1 MINKIL
7 HIFLISLFS
16 LTIISCAKKSSD
28 DSSKSSDDSSSS
40 SSLSDSDMKLSD
52 IQANFNN
59 KTDFIVG
66 EKQST
71 NSGRNLRS
79 PLRSSTSS
87 ENLIV
92 KDNDSDL
99 DYGLISDYNI
109 QVSDVI
115 ISRSNEYAFVLLDYR
130 YDLMNGDI
138 RDENLR
144 NTNCTILKITLST
157 NDFECLEDGLVIQ
170 SAEKNR
176 LQTYNYYTLP
186 IFQEGDDN
194 HFVFQTVTSDD
205 FTPKDGLYCQKYCI
219 YTHNLNTGET
229 KRISPSHLEGDRFT
243 ALGDGNIV
251 WEGRDSNIKTED
263 GGSQGTGLMLTDVTG
278 NSKILHQNS
287 WNDFNGDFSAGEYKS
302 AFYGSES
309 SSNAFVVTRVI
320 DGSIRKTYIP
330 SVGVIVIKGDD
341 GNIYGQ
347 AGDGLYSIL
356 PYKKNILIPYDES
369 WKQKKENISSCS
381 QPCGTYFI
389 ATGGNIYYNAF
400 VETSGKESY
409 ELRVFSISDN
419 QTVKVLMPNNDCTKD
434 CYGIVDD
441 VYRWFVSNN
450 SVYITLKNLNTNKKE
465 LIKIN
470 DNISFSQEGDQFTT
484 STDLKNF
491 DNDFSALSISGL
503 NTLTSKDLSPT
514 SIISNSSGDNYSIQV
529 KFNKKMDYE
538 DTESKIKIID
548 NSTNNSIGFMPLWN
562 NTTLHLVIDT
572 DNGTVLDDKANP
584 LTSGRTY
591 KVTLLGSAKDADGNT
606 LGSDV
611 VKYITP

>member
-40 SSLSDSDMKLSD
+40 SGSSDSDMKLSD
-52 IQANFNN
+52 IQSNFNN

-79 PLRSSTSS
+79 PLRTSTSS
-87 ENLIV
+87 ETLIV

-115 ISRSNEYAFVLLDYR
+115 ISRSNEYAFILLDLDY
-130 YDLMNGDI
+130 
-138 RDENLR
+138 NLK
-144 NTNCTILKITLST
+144 NSLNCTILKVTIST
-157 NDFECLEDGLVIQ
+157 NEIQCLEDGLASQ
-170 SAEKNR
+170 SSEKDR
-176 LQTYNYYTLP
+176 LQTNNYYTLP
-186 IFQEGDDN
+186 VFQEGAN
-194 HFVFQTVTSDD
+194 NIFTFKTGSSGD
-205 FTPKDGLYCQKYCI
+205 FNPKADLACDKYCI
-219 YTHNLNTGET
+219 YTHDLRSGITT
-229 KRISPSHLEGDRFT
+229 RLSPKNLEGERFA

-251 WEGRDSNIKTED
+251 WAGR
-263 GGSQGTGLMLTDVTG
+263 GTGLLLTDSSGSTTVLDQN
-278 NSKILHQNS
+278 NSGGFNI
-287 WNDFNGDFSAGEYKS
+287 DFQSGEYKS
-302 AFYGSES
+302 AFYGSDS

-320 DGSIRKTYIP
+320 NGSVRKTYLP
-330 SVGVIVIKGDD
+330 SVGQPNELKIIVVKGDD

-347 AGDGLYSIL
+347 SPYGLYSVL

-369 WKQKKENISSCS
+369 WIEKLENLKSKCS
-381 QPCGTYFI
+381 HPCGTFFL
-389 ATGGNIYYNAF
+389 ASGGKIYYNAY
-400 VETSGKESY
+400 VETSGKDSY
-409 ELRVFSISDN
+409 ELRVYNISDN
-419 QTVKVLMPNNDCTKD
+419 QTVKVLKPNTDCTTD

-450 SVYITLKNLNTNKKE
+450 SVYITLKNLSTNKKE

-491 DNDFSALSISGL
+491 DNDFSVLSISGL

-562 NTTLHLVIDT
+562 QTTLHLVIDT
-572 DNGTVLDDKANP
+572 DNGTVFDDNANP
-584 LTSGRTY
+584 LTSGTTY
-591 KVTLLGSAKDADGNT
+591 KVTLSGSAKDSDGNT

>member
-28 DSSKSSDDSSSS
+28 DSSSGSDSSKSSDDSSSGS
-40 SSLSDSDMKLSD
+40 DSSDSDMKLSD
-52 IQANFNN
+52 IQSNFNN

-109 QVSDVI
+109 LVSDVI
-115 ISRSNEYAFVLLDYR
+115 ISRSNEYAFILLDLDY
-130 YDLMNGDI
+130 
-138 RDENLR
+138 NLR
-144 NTNCTILKITLST
+144 NSLNCTILKVTIST
-157 NDFECLEDGLVIQ
+157 NEIQCLEDGLAIT
-170 SAEKNR
+170 SSENYR

-186 IFQEGDDN
+186 VFQEGAN
-194 HFVFQTVTSDD
+194 NIFTFNTGSSGD
-205 FTPKDGLYCQKYCI
+205 FNPKADLACDKYCI
-219 YTHNLNTGET
+219 YTHDLNSGITT
-229 KRISPSHLEGDRFT
+229 RLSPKNLEGERFA

-251 WEGRDSNIKTED
+251 WAGK
-263 GGSQGTGLMLTDVTG
+263 GTGLLLTDSSGSTTVLDQN
-278 NSKILHQNS
+278 NSGGFNI
-287 WNDFNGDFSAGEYKS
+287 DFQSGEYKS
-302 AFYGSES
+302 AFYGSDS

-320 DGSIRKTYIP
+320 NGSVRKTYLP
-330 SVGVIVIKGDD
+330 SVGQPMEINIIVIKGDD

-347 AGDGLYSIL
+347 SAYGLYSVL

-369 WKQKKENISSCS
+369 WKEKRKNLICG
-381 QPCGTYFI
+381 QPCGTFFL
-389 ATGGNIYYNAF
+389 ASGGYIYYNAY
-400 VETSGKESY
+400 VETSGKGSY
-409 ELRVFSISDN
+409 ELRVYNISDN
-419 QTVKVLMPNNDCTKD
+419 QTVKVLKPNSDCTED
-434 CYGIVDD
+434 CYGIIDD

-450 SVYITLKNLNTNKKE
+450 SIYITLKNLNTNKKE

-470 DNISFSQEGDQFTT
+470 DNISFSQEGGQFTT
-484 STDLKNF
+484 STDLNNF
-491 DNDFSALSISGL
+491 NNNFSTLSISGL
-503 NTLTSKDLSPT
+503 NTEYSKNLSPT
-514 SIISNSSGDNYSIQV
+514 SVISNFSGDNYSIQI
-529 KFNKKMDYE
+529 KFNKVMDYE

-548 NSTNNSIGFMPLWN
+548 NSSNNSIGFMPLWN
-562 NTTLHLVIDT
+562 QTTLHLVIDT
-572 DNGTVLDDKANP
+572 DNGTVFDDNASP
-584 LTSGRTY
+584 LTSGTTY
-591 KVTLLGSAKDADGNT
+591 NVTLSGSAKDSDGNT

>member
-40 SSLSDSDMKLSD
+40 SGSSDSDMKLSD
-52 IQANFNN
+52 IQSNFNN

-79 PLRSSTSS
+79 PLRTSTSS
-87 ENLIV
+87 ETLIV

-115 ISRSNEYAFVLLDYR
+115 ISRSNEYAFILLDLDY
-130 YDLMNGDI
+130 
-138 RDENLR
+138 NLK
-144 NTNCTILKITLST
+144 NSLNCTILKVTIST
-157 NDFECLEDGLVIQ
+157 NEIQCLEDGLASQ
-170 SAEKNR
+170 SSEKDR
-176 LQTYNYYTLP
+176 LQTNNYYTLP
-186 IFQEGDDN
+186 VFQEGAN
-194 HFVFQTVTSDD
+194 NIFTFKTGSSGD
-205 FTPKDGLYCQKYCI
+205 FNPKADLACDKYCI
-219 YTHNLNTGET
+219 YTHDLRSGITT
-229 KRISPSHLEGDRFT
+229 RLSPKNLEGERFA

-251 WEGRDSNIKTED
+251 WAGR
-263 GGSQGTGLMLTDVTG
+263 GTGLLLTDSSGSTTVLDQN
-278 NSKILHQNS
+278 NSGGFNI
-287 WNDFNGDFSAGEYKS
+287 DFQSGEYKS
-302 AFYGSES
+302 AFYGSDS

-320 DGSIRKTYIP
+320 NGSVRKTYLP
-330 SVGVIVIKGDD
+330 SVGQPNELKIIVVKGDD

-347 AGDGLYSIL
+347 SPYGLYSVL

-369 WKQKKENISSCS
+369 WIEKLENLKSKCS
-381 QPCGTYFI
+381 HPCGTFFL
-389 ATGGNIYYNAF
+389 ASGGKIYYNAY
-400 VETSGKESY
+400 VETSGKDSY
-409 ELRVFSISDN
+409 ELRVYNISDN
-419 QTVKVLMPNNDCTKD
+419 QTVKVLKPNTDCTTD

-450 SVYITLKNLNTNKKE
+450 SVYITLKNLSTNKKE

-491 DNDFSALSISGL
+491 DNDFSVLSISGL
-503 NTLTSKDLSPT
+503 NTGYSKNLSPT
-514 SIISNSSGDNYSIQV
+514 SVISNFSGDNYSIQI
-529 KFNKKMDYE
+529 KFNKVMDYE
-538 DTESKIKIID
+538 DTESKIKIVD
-548 NSTNNSIGFMPLWN
+548 NSSNNSIGFMPLWN
-562 NTTLHLVIDT
+562 QTTLHLVIDT
-572 DNGTVLDDKANP
+572 DNGTVFDDNANP
-584 LTSGRTY
+584 LTSGTTY
-591 KVTLLGSAKDADGNT
+591 KVTLSGSAKDSDGNT